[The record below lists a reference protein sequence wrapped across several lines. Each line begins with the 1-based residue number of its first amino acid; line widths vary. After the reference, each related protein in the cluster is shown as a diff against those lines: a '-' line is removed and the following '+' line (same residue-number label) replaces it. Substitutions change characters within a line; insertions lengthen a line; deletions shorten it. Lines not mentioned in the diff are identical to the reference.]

1 VRNISLAGDT
11 RFDRVIE
18 VAEGFLPVASIE
30 AFSGD
35 SEVIVA
41 GSTWFEDD
49 KELAGY
55 VNSQKNLKFIIAPH
69 NIGKE
74 RLNECTRLY
83 TNSILFSA
91 YVPNKP
97 NPGINTIIIDNIGM
111 LSSLYKYSTV
121 SYIGGG
127 FGAGGIHNVL
137 EAAVYGKPVIF
148 GPEYGK
154 YFEAIELIENGG
166 AVSVGNALELEKELD
181 KLLKKEDYYNLACK
195 ASSDYVHS
203 KKGSTDKIL
212 DFIQENRLLTN

>member
-1 VRNISLAGDT
+1 M
-11 RFDRVIE
+11 
-18 VAEGFLPVASIE
+18 
-30 AFSGD
+30 
-35 SEVIVA
+35 
-41 GSTWFEDD
+41 
-49 KELAGY
+49 
-55 VNSQKNLKFIIAPH
+55 KFIIAPH

-195 ASSDYVHS
+195 SSLDYVYS